1 MTLLVHVV
9 AGCLGLGFGYVAL
22 YAAKGATLHRK
33 SGMLFVYVMLGLSV
47 TGAVMAVGGKWQTVN
62 VPAAVLTAYLV
73 VTALTTVRPP
83 AAGSHWLNIGAMF
96 LALAVGLLCL
106 AFGLEALAKG
116 GNRNGVPAFAYLM
129 FAVVGLLGGA
139 GDIRMIRSE
148 GLRGAPRLAR
158 HLWRMCFA
166 LYIAAASFLLGPT
179 GRVPEVIRIPALLP
193 IPVLVPLLV
202 MLYWLWRLRI
212 RRAGSAL
219 EVPQHH
225 GAARAIYQKG
235 HASLFLV
242 LTTFAAS
249 AVGLDAQY
257 KAPANEFGQP
267 DLQGVWNFSSDV
279 PLERAKEFAD
289 KKFFTR
295 DELAKQNIAR
305 ETTLDRISKLA
316 PVEVTDRVWLDYKG
330 QAENLRTSLIIYPEN
345 GRVPELVE
353 GVRRVGGLAAI
364 IAGDIPGNRPVRFFF
379 GGIGKE
385 GPEDRGL
392 AERCLVGPN
401 ARPPLMPGFD
411 SNYVQIFQTTD
422 HVSLLVDT
430 FHGTR
435 MVPLDGRPHLGE
447 KLRSW
452 SGDSRGRWEGETL
465 VVETMNFN
473 GLTQSFNDAGTSYDE
488 VVTERFTRV
497 SENVIEYEATVVDPK
512 TFQDKVVLSF
522 PMAKVDVRIYETACH
537 EGNYSMTNTLA
548 GARTEEQEALK
559 AKR

>member
-1 MTLLVHVV
+1 MT
-9 AGCLGLGFGYVAL
+9 
-22 YAAKGATLHRK
+22 T
-33 SGMLFVYVMLGLSV
+33 
-47 TGAVMAVGGKWQTVN
+47 
-62 VPAAVLTAYLV
+62 
-73 VTALTTVRPP
+73 
-83 AAGSHWLNIGAMF
+83 I
-96 LALAVGLLCL
+96 
-106 AFGLEALAKG
+106 
-116 GNRNGVPAFAYLM
+116 
-129 FAVVGLLGGA
+129 
-139 GDIRMIRSE
+139 
-148 GLRGAPRLAR
+148 
-158 HLWRMCFA
+158 
-166 LYIAAASFLLGPT
+166 
-179 GRVPEVIRIPALLP
+179 
-193 IPVLVPLLV
+193 
-202 MLYWLWRLRI
+202 
-212 RRAGSAL
+212 
-219 EVPQHH
+219 
-225 GAARAIYQKG
+225 
-235 HASLFLV
+235 
-242 LTTFAAS
+242 AAS
-249 AVGLDAQY
+249 AIGLDAQY
-257 KAPANEFGQP
+257 KTPANEFGQP

-295 DELAKQNIAR
+295 EELAKQNITR
-305 ETTLDRISKLA
+305 ETTLDRIAKLA

-465 VVETMNFN
+465 VVETKNFN
-473 GLTQSFNDAGTSYDE
+473 GLTQSFHDAGTSSDE